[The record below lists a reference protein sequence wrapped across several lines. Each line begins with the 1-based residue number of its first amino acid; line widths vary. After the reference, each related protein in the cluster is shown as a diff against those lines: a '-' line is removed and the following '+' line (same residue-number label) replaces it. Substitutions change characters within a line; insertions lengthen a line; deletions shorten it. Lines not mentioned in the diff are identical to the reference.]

1 METKVGPLCSQDWK
15 IQQKEVSRHYLTP
28 EMVPGKIRHFLVASF
43 YCSANIYDNTCL
55 ALYTRTIP
63 YNMYVWRTPG
73 TVHENDTYHILNT
86 YEYYVVLAI
95 GAAVALPWS
104 LVGEIKV
111 GKIKEPQSGTTTFGL
126 TSLKLLEF
134 AIFSKIPATLTVGLI
149 FIKRISTF
157 RYTQILKCSCR
168 FVILATKALYS
179 QAPRQVC
186 IYTSYK
192 FILRSTSRKPAS
204 PVGW

>member
-63 YNMYVWRTPG
+63 YSMCVWRTPG

-86 YEYYVVLAI
+86 YEYYVVRAI

-111 GKIKEPQSGTTTFGL
+111 GKIKEPQSGTITFGL
-126 TSLKLLEF
+126 TVESESFKTFCATFCSHKERTWGKLRKKF
-134 AIFSKIPATLTVGLI
+134 ANFH
-149 FIKRISTF
+149 FF
-157 RYTQILKCSCR
+157 RNFL
-168 FVILATKALYS
+168 L
-179 QAPRQVC
+179 P
-186 IYTSYK
+186 
-192 FILRSTSRKPAS
+192 
-204 PVGW
+204 

>member
-95 GAAVALPWS
+95 GAAVALPWGWV
-104 LVGEIKV
+104 LRNF
-111 GKIKEPQSGTTTFGL
+111 FGL
-126 TSLKLLEF
+126 EHRTSNKRHNHVIGQEGWRAQNDVRVFEF
-134 AIFSKIPATLTVGLI
+134 LCAGS
-149 FIKRISTF
+149 
-157 RYTQILKCSCR
+157 
-168 FVILATKALYS
+168 
-179 QAPRQVC
+179 
-186 IYTSYK
+186 
-192 FILRSTSRKPAS
+192 SRGDSA
-204 PVGW
+204 